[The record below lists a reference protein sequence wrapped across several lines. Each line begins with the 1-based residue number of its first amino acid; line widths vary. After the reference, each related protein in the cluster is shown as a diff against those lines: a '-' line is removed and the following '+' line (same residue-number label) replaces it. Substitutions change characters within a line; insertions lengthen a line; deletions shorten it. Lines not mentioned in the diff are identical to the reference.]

1 MGSEPCQNLER
12 SKIKPAFTANIL
24 PVVTS
29 YAKFGHSFVILHFHF
44 PFSSSSAIALGRVK
58 SEVEA
63 VCKSMEGFL
72 VAKLHLGHMGCSYLV
87 QSQVIEKSTNNFT

>member
-12 SKIKPAFTANIL
+12 SKIKPAFTANVL

-29 YAKFGHSFVILHFHF
+29 YAKFGHSFVILHF
-44 PFSSSSAIALGRVK
+44 PFFSSAIALGLVK

-72 VAKLHLGHMGCSYLV
+72 VAKLHLGHMGCSYPV